1 MAEDKTIKD
10 IEVANQSVASA
21 AKQEENSSVFLQQYL
36 GIFQKFLNDPEVSE
50 ICVNKPGQ
58 VWIERSGVPEME
70 FVEDSEIT
78 NEILWRLGRLV
89 ANYSDQSI
97 AVDKPLLS
105 ASLPSGER
113 IQFATPPVSKFG
125 VALSIRK
132 QVVKDMSL
140 EDYKKM
146 GAFDGLKLNC
156 NAAQKAKK
164 KLDSLY
170 EKGAF
175 QEFISTAARNKKNII
190 ISGGT
195 STGKTTLLNAVLK
208 EIDQSERIV
217 TIEDA
222 PEVLPHHKNHLS
234 LLASK
239 GDQGQS
245 RVTIQDLLEAS
256 LRFRP
261 DRVLLG
267 ELRGKEAY
275 TFLRAVNT
283 GHPGSISTVH
293 ADTPHGAM
301 EQICLMVMQANLGL
315 DHDQI
320 MAYIR
325 SIVDIVIQ
333 MKREGGKRYISEIW
347 YPNHDK

>member
-1 MAEDKTIKD
+1 MPKDKSIKD
-10 IEVANQSVASA
+10 IHIANQPKADTSGAS
-21 AKQEENSSVFLQQYL
+21 ENSSVFLKQYL
-36 GIFQKFLNDPEVSE
+36 GIFQKFLDDPEISE

-78 NEILWRLGRLV
+78 NEVLWRLGRLV

-97 AVDKPLLS
+97 AIDKPLLS

-113 IQFATPPVSKFG
+113 IQFATPPVSRFG

-140 EDYKKM
+140 DDYKKM
-146 GAFDGLKLNC
+146 GAFDGLKANSS
-156 NAAQKAKK
+156 ASQKAKN
-164 KLDSLY
+164 KLDKLY
-170 EKGAF
+170 KDNHF
-175 QEFISTAARNKKNII
+175 QEFISTATRQKKNII

-208 EIDQSERIV
+208 EIDTSERIV
-217 TIEDA
+217 TIEDT
-222 PEVLPHHKNHLS
+222 PEVLPPHNNHLS

-320 MAYIR
+320 MAYIS
-325 SIVDIVIQ
+325 SIIDVVVQ
-333 MKREGGKRYISEIW
+333 MKREGGKRFISEIW
-347 YPNHDK
+347 YPDGSK

>member
-1 MAEDKTIKD
+1 MPEDKSIKD
-10 IEVANQSVASA
+10 IKVANQSKGNSS
-21 AKQEENSSVFLQQYL
+21 KKSENSSVFLQQYL

-70 FVEDSEIT
+70 FIEDSEIT
-78 NEILWRLGRLV
+78 NDILWRLGRLV
-89 ANYSDQSI
+89 ANFSDQSI
-97 AVDKPLLS
+97 ALDKPLLS
-105 ASLPSGER
+105 ASLPTGER
-113 IQFATPPVSKFG
+113 IQFATPPVSRLG

-132 QVVKDMSL
+132 QVVKDMNL
-140 EDYKKM
+140 DDYRKM
-146 GAFDGLKLNC
+146 GAFDGLKTNS
-156 NAAQKAKK
+156 NASKKAKK
-164 KLDSLY
+164 KLDGLY
-170 EKGAF
+170 QNHEY
-175 QEFISTAARNKKNII
+175 QEFIATATRQKKNII

-195 STGKTTLLNAVLK
+195 STGKTTLLNAILK
-208 EIDQSERIV
+208 EIDTSERIV
-217 TIEDA
+217 TIEDT
-222 PEVLPHHKNHLS
+222 PEVLPPHKNHLS

-275 TFLRAVNT
+275 SFLRAVNT

-315 DHDQI
+315 SHDQI
-320 MAYIR
+320 MAYIS
-325 SIVDIVIQ
+325 SIVDIVVQ
-333 MKREGGKRYISEIW
+333 MKREGGKRFISEIW
-347 YPNHDK
+347 YPDNGE

>member
-1 MAEDKTIKD
+1 
-10 IEVANQSVASA
+10 
-21 AKQEENSSVFLQQYL
+21 
-36 GIFQKFLNDPEVSE
+36 
-50 ICVNKPGQ
+50 
-58 VWIERSGVPEME
+58 
-70 FVEDSEIT
+70 
-78 NEILWRLGRLV
+78 
-89 ANYSDQSI
+89 
-97 AVDKPLLS
+97 
-105 ASLPSGER
+105 
-113 IQFATPPVSKFG
+113 
-125 VALSIRK
+125 
-132 QVVKDMSL
+132 MSL
-140 EDYKKM
+140 DDYKKM
-146 GAFDGLKLNC
+146 GAFDGLKSSPSASQKSKTKLN
-156 NAAQKAKK
+156 
-164 KLDSLY
+164 KLYSNS
-170 EKGAF
+170 EF
-175 QEFISTAARNKKNII
+175 QEFIAEATRQKKNII

-208 EIDQSERIV
+208 EIDATERII
-217 TIEDA
+217 TIEDT
-222 PEVLPHHKNHLS
+222 PEVLPPHNNHLS

-239 GDQGQS
+239 GDQGHS

-320 MAYIR
+320 MAYIS
-325 SIVDIVIQ
+325 SIVDIVVQ
-333 MKREGGKRYISEIW
+333 MKREGGKRFISEIW
-347 YPNHDK
+347 YPDGRK

>member
-1 MAEDKTIKD
+1 MVENKTIKD
-10 IEVANQSVASA
+10 IKVANQSGSNEVRP
-21 AKQEENSSVFLQQYL
+21 EENSSVFLKQYL
-36 GIFQKFLNDPEVSE
+36 GIFQKFLDDPEVSE

-58 VWIERSGVPEME
+58 VWIERSGVPKME
-70 FVEDSEIT
+70 FVEDAEIT

-113 IQFATPPVSKFG
+113 IQFATPPVSRLG

-132 QVVKDMSL
+132 QVVKDMNL
-140 EDYKKM
+140 DDYRKM
-146 GAFDGLKLNC
+146 GAFDGLKSN
-156 NAAQKAKK
+156 NGASQKAKK
-164 KLDSLY
+164 ELDSLY
-170 EKGAF
+170 KSKNF
-175 QEFISTAARNKKNII
+175 QEFIATATRQKKNII

-195 STGKTTLLNAVLK
+195 STGKTTLLNAILK
-208 EIDQSERIV
+208 EIDESERIV

-222 PEVLPHHKNHLS
+222 PEVLPPHKNHLS

-325 SIVDIVIQ
+325 SIIDIVVQ
-333 MKREGGKRYISEIW
+333 MKREGGKRFISEIW
-347 YPNHDK
+347 YPSDGN

>member
-1 MAEDKTIKD
+1 MSEDKSIKD
-10 IEVANQSVASA
+10 IKAANQSEPKRATQA
-21 AKQEENSSVFLQQYL
+21 DNSSVFLNQYL
-36 GIFQKFLNDPEVSE
+36 GIFQKFLTDPDVSE

-70 FVEDSEIT
+70 FVEDHEIT
-78 NEILWRLGRLV
+78 NDILWRLGRLV
-89 ANYSDQSI
+89 ANFSDQSI
-97 AVDKPLLS
+97 AVNKPLLS

-113 IQFATPPVSKFG
+113 IQFATPPVSRFG

-132 QVVKDMSL
+132 QVVKDMNL
-140 EDYKKM
+140 DDYKKI
-146 GAFDGLKLNC
+146 GAFDGLKASTNTSHKEK
-156 NAAQKAKK
+156 Q
-164 KLDSLY
+164 KLDALY
-170 EKGAF
+170 KNHNY
-175 QEFISTAARNKKNII
+175 QEFIATATKQKKNII
-190 ISGGT
+190 IAGGT
-195 STGKTTLLNAVLK
+195 STGKTTLLNAILK
-208 EIDQSERIV
+208 EIDKSERIV
-217 TIEDA
+217 TIEDV
-222 PEVLPHHKNHLS
+222 PEVSPPHQNHLS

-293 ADTPHGAM
+293 ADTPFGAL

-320 MAYIR
+320 MAYIL
-325 SIVDIVIQ
+325 SIVDIVVQ
-333 MKREGGKRYISEIW
+333 MKREGGKRFISEIW
-347 YPNHDK
+347 YPDNEK

>member
-1 MAEDKTIKD
+1 MAEDKTISD
-10 IEVANQSVASA
+10 IGIANQSVASA
-21 AKQEENSSVFLQQYL
+21 TKQQENSSVFLQQYL

-50 ICVNKPGQ
+50 ICVNTPGQ
-58 VWIERSGVPEME
+58 VWIERSGLAKME
-70 FVEDSEIT
+70 CVEDSEIT

-97 AVDKPLLS
+97 AIDKPLLS

-113 IQFATPPVSKFG
+113 IQFATPPVSRFG

-146 GAFDGLKLNC
+146 GAFDGLKSNYGD
-156 NAAQKAKK
+156 AQKARK
-164 KLDSLY
+164 KLVSLY
-170 EKGAF
+170 GKGAF
-175 QEFISTAARNKKNII
+175 QEFIATATRQKKNII

-208 EIDQSERIV
+208 EVEESERIV
-217 TIEDA
+217 TIEDT
-222 PEVLPHHKNHLS
+222 PEVSPPHQNHLS

-293 ADTPHGAM
+293 ADTPHGAI

-315 DHDQI
+315 DHYQI

-325 SIVDIVIQ
+325 SIVDIVVQ

-347 YPNHDK
+347 YPNYDK